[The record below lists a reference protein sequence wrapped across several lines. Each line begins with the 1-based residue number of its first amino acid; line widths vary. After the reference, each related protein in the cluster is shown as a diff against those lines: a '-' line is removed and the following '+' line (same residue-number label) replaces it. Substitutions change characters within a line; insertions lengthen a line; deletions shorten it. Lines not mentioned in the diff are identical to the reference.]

1 MSLWLKR
8 RASVEK
14 RRRRSISSN
23 IDTSDGEAV
32 LAMRN
37 VKVYDNCELRFINGS
52 LRPLYIEGSGDFF
65 YRRNSLKR
73 ARKVIFLALLSTC
86 IYKVI
91 LIVLTYSYITLI
103 LLILFIKFFFL
114 KIVLIDMFIQ
124 LFCVIYF
131 CIIVN
136 CKFCV

>member
-86 IYKVI
+86 LQSHFNCFNLLVRYFNSVNLVYKI
-91 LIVLTYSYITLI
+91 
-103 LLILFIKFFFL
+103 FFS
-114 KIVLIDMFIQ
+114 
-124 LFCVIYF
+124 
-131 CIIVN
+131 
-136 CKFCV
+136 